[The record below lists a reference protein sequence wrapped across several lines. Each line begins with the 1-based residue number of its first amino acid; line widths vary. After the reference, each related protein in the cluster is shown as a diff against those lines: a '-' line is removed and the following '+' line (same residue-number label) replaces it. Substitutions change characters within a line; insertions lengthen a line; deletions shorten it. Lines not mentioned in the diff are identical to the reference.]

1 MKKQVLIILIAIIGI
16 SSCSK
21 KSNLQ
26 KEFICETLN
35 FTNTETI
42 NDFKNKFS
50 ITIPKHWK
58 TQLYFDNLQSQ
69 IFTADTTKNFTNT
82 YQINFEYNSGDLKIN
97 EEFKTKIIED
107 LKTNNLQVLKSKQ
120 DNFKEKPSFWTVSK
134 GKKVGYDFYYFEM
147 FVKYN
152 KINYYKITSDIYGD
166 KNINERFCESIAIIE
181 KMEFLEKSN

>member
-1 MKKQVLIILIAIIGI
+1 MKQVLASLLLTLILIT
-16 SSCSK
+16 SCSK

-26 KEFICETLN
+26 KEFICETQN

-50 ITIPKHWK
+50 ITIPKHWN
-58 TQLYFDNLQSQ
+58 TQLYFNNLQTQ

-82 YQINFEYNSGDLKIN
+82 YKLNFEFNSGNLIVNDEFINQVKTNLKEKNLQILKTKVD
-97 EEFKTKIIED
+97 EFKD
-107 LKTNNLQVLKSKQ
+107 
-120 DNFKEKPSFWTVSK
+120 KPSFWTVSK
-134 GKKVGYDFYYFEM
+134 GKKATYDYYYFEM
-147 FVKYN
+147 FVKYFN
-152 KINYYKITSDIYGD
+152 LNYFKITSEIYGT